1 MATRNIAFGYS
12 DVGTV
17 NATIK
22 RASDGYFW
30 NPTSNVWQLASVVCP
45 MTHDSDLDQYY
56 LEEAPTER
64 CYWTA
69 YDSAATPVAISYG
82 EYGGGFPDVSVGS
95 VSAYTVQEV
104 ITRIRTEI
112 SDPDDGN
119 PRFTDAQLMNVL
131 DRCVGWLTD
140 QCYKKKTTVGVGK
153 ATYTGDGTTEWGLP
167 ATFFGLLYFAD
178 PTIYKG
184 GQLKQAT
191 KLDYDQGDL
200 AASLSRTSY
209 YALLGS
215 NVYFMRDLATGG
227 TINLYFYPK
236 IAKLTTSTTVPF
248 DGLFMDLMVEWGKT
262 ITLATDE
269 FSIDRFQS
277 GMFSLFM
284 NTAKAYMVTR
294 GAGPMRARV
303 KIRNMRNIKGGS
315 LR

>member
-1 MATRNIAFGYS
+1 MATRNIAFGYP

-17 NATIK
+17 TFIAK

-30 NPTSNVWQLASVVCP
+30 NDALKVWQATTYSNT
-45 MTHDSDLDQYY
+45 MTFDSDLKQYY
-56 LEEAPTER
+56 SEAAPTER
-64 CYWTA
+64 CYWTS
-69 YDSAATPVAISYG
+69 YDDIPEPLDFG
-82 EYGGGFPDVSVGS
+82 EYGGGFPDVTVGS
-95 VSAYTVQEV
+95 ASVYTVQEV
-104 ITRIRTEI
+104 IDRLRTEI

-119 PRFTDAQLMNVL
+119 PRFSNAQLLNVL

-153 ATYTGDGTTEWGLP
+153 AVYTGDGTTEWGLP
-167 ATFFGLLYFAD
+167 ATFFGLLYFAN
-178 PTIYKG
+178 PTLHYG

-200 AASLSRTSY
+200 AASLSQTDY
-209 YALLGS
+209 YALLGTKL
-215 NVYFMRDLATGG
+215 YFMTDLATGSV
-227 TINLYFYPK
+227 INLYFYPK
-236 IAKLTTSTTVPF
+236 LAKLTVIDALPF

-284 NTAKAYMVTR
+284 ESAKAYMSTR
-294 GAGPMRARV
+294 SAGPMRARV
-303 KIRNMRNIKGGS
+303 RQREFRNVRRGKLI
-315 LR
+315 